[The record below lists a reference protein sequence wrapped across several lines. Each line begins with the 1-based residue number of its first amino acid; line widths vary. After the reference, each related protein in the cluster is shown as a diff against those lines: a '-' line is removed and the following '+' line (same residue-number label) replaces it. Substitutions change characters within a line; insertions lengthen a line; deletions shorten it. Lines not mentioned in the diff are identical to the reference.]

1 MLLEDRTYSP
11 RAAASPFP
19 SVIFHERKLG
29 WCESQGPIEKRHI
42 NFFMI
47 KKVQFTTFQHSI
59 NNFHY
64 FHAFQHFRSQQ
75 SCLFRTGRPGRRPSR
90 WMKARERPSN
100 KRPMYNIV
108 PGDKRR
114 VMTKNV
120 AILADS
126 LPLSASKHNT
136 MFLKTWQHLLWVY
149 FSCVSEPK
157 QKQATS

>member
-1 MLLEDRTYSP
+1 MMSCLTCRSKDPVTSLELFMAMPRQVTVLLWGLNLAKS
-11 RAAASPFP
+11 FP
-19 SVIFHERKLG
+19 AI
-29 WCESQGPIEKRHI
+29 
-42 NFFMI
+42 
-47 KKVQFTTFQHSI
+47 
-59 NNFHY
+59 
-64 FHAFQHFRSQQ
+64 RSQIRM
-75 SCLFRTGRPGRRPSR
+75 SLTPAEARRLPLGKNITDSTGLHTSKQKVKQYSR
-90 WMKARERPSN
+90 QPNLTFW
-100 KRPMYNIV
+100 YNVV

>member
-1 MLLEDRTYSP
+1 MLRRRLE
-11 RAAASPFP
+11 
-19 SVIFHERKLG
+19 G
-29 WCESQGPIEKRHI
+29 RHDT
-42 NFFMI
+42 NVRRRLRLML
-47 KKVQFTTFQHSI
+47 KKTWLV
-59 NNFHY
+59 
-64 FHAFQHFRSQQ
+64 
-75 SCLFRTGRPGRRPSR
+75 
-90 WMKARERPSN
+90 
-100 KRPMYNIV
+100 IV